1 MSSLARLGLFAALL
15 VLVFGGAAL
24 AGETIGPEGQA
35 RTQEAPTHAM
45 QAAGEAGDG
54 AGAGHESEP
63 GPSSDAAAGLAVA
76 EGGYRLVTDDVRFE
90 AGGPERFEF
99 RILGPDGAPVG
110 SFDEEH
116 ERQLHLIVV
125 RRDTQHYRH
134 LHPVR
139 GADGTWS
146 AQVELPEGGVYRAYT
161 DFNVDGANHTLATDL
176 FARGEFR
183 PQSLPAPSSTATAS
197 GYDVALT
204 SSEPVAGEP
213 AELAFR
219 VSRGGEPVDDLEPY
233 LGALGHLVALRD
245 GDLAFLHVHPE
256 EDHGGAEAEDAHD
269 EASTDEAEDT
279 HEEPSGDEIRFAA
292 EFPTAGRYRLFL
304 QFRDEGRVRTVDYTV
319 EVPR

>member
-1 MSSLARLGLFAALL
+1 MSSLARLGLFSALL
-15 VLVFGGAAL
+15 ALLFGGAAL
-24 AGETIGPEGQA
+24 AGEAIGPEG
-35 RTQEAPTHAM
+35 RVDTQETSTHGMDAG
-45 QAAGEAGDG
+45 QAGGG
-54 AGAGHESEP
+54 AGANHEAEA

-76 EGGYRLVTDDVRFE
+76 EGGYRLAADDVRL
-90 AGGPERFEF
+90 APGRPERFEF

-110 SFDEEH
+110 SFEEEH

-134 LHPVR
+134 LHPR
-139 GADGTWS
+139 PDADGTWS
-146 AQVELPEGGVYRAYT
+146 AKVELPEAGVYRAYA

-176 FARGEFR
+176 FAAGEFR
-183 PQSLPAPSSTATAS
+183 PQPLPAPSDTAES
-197 GYDVALT
+197 RGYDVSLT

-213 AELAFR
+213 SELAFG
-219 VSRGGEPVDDLEPY
+219 VSRGGEPVDDLQPY

-256 EDHGGAEAEDAHD
+256 EDHGGEEPPEGH
-269 EASTDEAEDT
+269 EQASTDEAEDA

-304 QFRDEGRVRTVDYTV
+304 QFRHEGQIRTVDYTM